1 MQSRNMLVGLLAA
14 LMLLVGQRAL
24 VAEAKKVTT
33 VEGITEYE
41 LENGL
46 KVLLFPDPS
55 RPTVTVNLTVFV
67 GSRHEGYGETGMAH
81 LLEHMLF
88 KGTPTHPNIPKA
100 LAERGAR
107 FNGTT
112 WVDRTN
118 YWETLP
124 ASDDNLEFAIRLE
137 ADRLVNSL
145 IRREDLASEMTVV
158 RNEFEMGENNPHYIL
173 SQRMTAVAYEWHNY
187 GKATIGNRSDIE
199 RVPVENLR
207 EFYRKYYQ
215 PDNALLIVAGHFDE
229 QKALRWI
236 EKYFGAIPRPQRRLP
251 DTYTEEPPQD
261 GERCV
266 VLRRVGNVQLVG
278 LVYHICAGA
287 HPDFAAIDV
296 LNQVLSATP
305 SGRLYKAL
313 VETRKAAS
321 VSGNAYAFR
330 EPGIIEFMVE
340 VPQTGNLEEV
350 KEILLRE
357 VEEFTSKPPTDEEVE
372 RAKQQ
377 LLKDWE
383 LAWTNSQRIAI
394 QLSEWAAQG
403 DWRLFFLYRDRVE
416 KVTPKDVREV
426 AAKYL
431 RRNNRTLGM
440 YIPTTQPERVAIPP
454 TPDVAAMVKDYKGR
468 DTITAGEVFDV
479 SPANIEQRVQRTQ
492 FGGVQAVLLPK
503 KTRGQ
508 TVNLTLTLRYGTA
521 DSLKPYATA
530 AEFLGDLMRR
540 GTRKLSYQQLQDEL
554 DKARTR
560 LRVSSEV
567 GQVSFHLQT
576 TRTHLPRA
584 LELLRGI
591 LREPALADSELE
603 ILKQQ
608 SIAGLEQQLKDP
620 QALALRRLRRELN
633 AYPPD
638 DVRYIPTIEEE
649 IARIRALQVNQV
661 RQLYENFLSGQA
673 GELAIV
679 GDFDLESTKPL
690 LSALVSDWK
699 ASQPYARIPRPATE
713 YKPGR
718 EVIVTPDKANAI
730 YVAGLVFPLSD
741 TDPEFPALVLGDYIL
756 GNNTLSSRLGD
767 RIREKEGLSYGVG
780 SRFAASALDKR
791 ASFLIYAIYNPQNR
805 DRVEKLIRE
814 EIEKIRRDGVTE
826 EEVARAKKGWLEQ
839 QRVAR
844 TNDATL
850 ASLLAEL
857 AYEGRTMAYYQDLET
872 RIRNLQPREIHQA
885 LRQYLVPEKLF
896 IVVAGD
902 FPKADQATPR

>member
-1 MQSRNMLVGLLAA
+1 MLLRKMVLGWLVALTLLIGDRTLLAE
-14 LMLLVGQRAL
+14 V
-24 VAEAKKVTT
+24 KKVTS
-33 VEGITEYE
+33 VEGITEYQ
-41 LENGL
+41 LDNGL
-46 KVLLFPDPS
+46 KILLFPDPS

-88 KGTPTHPNIPKA
+88 KGTPTHQNIPKA

-124 ASDDNLEFAIRLE
+124 VSDENLEFAIRLE

-173 SQRMTAVAYEWHNY
+173 SQRMIAVAYEWHNY

-215 PDNALLIVAGHFDE
+215 PDNALLIVAGQFDQ
-229 QKALRWI
+229 QKALQWI
-236 EKYFGAIPRPQRRLP
+236 EKYFGAIPRPSRRLP

-266 VLRRVGNVQLVG
+266 VLRRVGDVQLVG

-287 HPDFAAIDV
+287 HPDFAAVDV
-296 LNQVLSATP
+296 LNQILTATP
-305 SGRLYKAL
+305 AGRLYKAL

-340 VPQTGNLEEV
+340 VPKTGNLDEV
-350 KEILLRE
+350 KEILIRE
-357 VEEFTSKPPTDEEVE
+357 VEEFANKPPSDEEVE
-372 RAKQQ
+372 RARQQ

-403 DWRLFFLYRDRVE
+403 DWRLFFVYRDRVE
-416 KVTPKDVREV
+416 KVTPKEVREV
-426 AAKYL
+426 ASKYL

-440 YIPTTQPERVAIPP
+440 YIPTTQPERVAIPS
-454 TPDVAAMVKDYKGR
+454 TPDVAAMVRGYKGR

-479 SPANIEQRVQRTQ
+479 SPASIEQRLQRAQ
-492 FGGVQAVLLPK
+492 FNGVKVILLPK

-508 TVNLTLTLRYGTA
+508 TVHLHLTLRFGTA
-521 DSLKPYATA
+521 ESLKPYATA
-530 AEFLGDLMRR
+530 SEFLGDLMRR
-540 GTRKLSYQQLQDEL
+540 GTRTLSYQQLQDEL

-560 LRVSSEV
+560 LSVSSDPGEV
-567 GQVSFHLQT
+567 TFRLQT
-576 TRTHLPRA
+576 TRNNLPRA
-584 LELLRGI
+584 LELLRLI
-591 LREPALADSELE
+591 LREPALSDSELE
-603 ILKQQ
+603 ILRQQ
-608 SIAGLEQQLKDP
+608 YIAALEQQLKDP
-620 QALALRRLRRELN
+620 QALALRSLRRQLN

-649 IARIRALQVNQV
+649 IARVRALKIEEV
-661 RQLYENFLSGQA
+661 RELYRSFLSSQA

-679 GDFDLESTKPL
+679 GDFDPVLTKPQL
-690 LSALVSDWK
+690 AALISDWK
-699 ASQPYARIPRPATE
+699 TVQPYARIPRPATP
-713 YKPGR
+713 YKPGC
-718 EVIVTPDKANAI
+718 EVIVTPDKANAV
-730 YVAGLVFPLSD
+730 YLAGLVFPLSD
-741 TDPEFPALVLGDYIL
+741 GDPLYPALVLGDYIL

-780 SRFAASALDKR
+780 SRFSAAALNQR

-805 DRVEKLIRE
+805 ERVENLIRE
-814 EIEKIRRDGVTE
+814 EIEKLRREGVTE
-826 EEVARAKKGWLEQ
+826 EEVERAKKGWLEQ

-850 ASLLAEL
+850 ASILAEL
-857 AYEGRTMAYYQDLET
+857 AYEGRTMLYYQELES
-872 RIRNLQPREIHQA
+872 RIRQLRPQEIHQA
-885 LRQYLVPEKLF
+885 LRQYLNPEKLF
-896 IVVAGD
+896 VVVAGD
-902 FPKADQATPR
+902 FPNPNKPASR